1 MSIAGVRDL
10 CVGPFP
16 LSKNRAQIMAG
27 FERLLAKLAKE
38 GIKAEIWIDGS
49 FISKKLNPS
58 DIDILV
64 CADAETY
71 DANSSVRHVLDWLG
85 KEDLKPKYFCDSYL
99 QLDYPEGHKNR
110 ELSERTKLSWRRW
123 FHTDRS
129 GNSRGLA
136 AILI

>member
-1 MSIAGVRDL
+1 MSVAEVRDL
-10 CVGPFP
+10 CVAPFP
-16 LSKNRAQIMAG
+16 LSKTRAPIMAG
-27 FERLLAKLAKE
+27 FELLLEKLGKE

-64 CADAETY
+64 CADAEIY
-71 DANSSVRHVLDWLG
+71 DANSSVRKVLDWLDQ
-85 KEDLKPKYFCDSYL
+85 EDLKPTYFCDSYL
-99 QLDYPEGHKNR
+99 QLDYPDGHKNR
-110 ELSERTKLSWRRW
+110 VLSERTKTSWRRW

-129 GNSRGLA
+129 GHPRGLA